1 MEHRFTGPEGTVG
14 VEEELMILDA
24 ASGQLASEIETLLAE
39 APDEQVKPELIESVL
54 EIATVPC
61 SSISEADAELRR
73 LRADVRERAGRRGL
87 TIAAAG
93 THPLA
98 HWEDQRIV
106 GRDRYRGL
114 VNSLGFVARQELVF
128 GMHVHVGVAD
138 PEEAIHAANGLR
150 PLVPLLVALA
160 ANSPFWR
167 GMDSGLQSSRIP
179 VFRAFPRVGIPP
191 RWDDWADFVRRV
203 ELLMRGGAIEDYTY
217 LWYDVRP
224 HPRLGTVE
232 VRAMDAQT
240 EVRHTVALTALI
252 QCAARELVERSR
264 DGEPAP
270 DPPPEVIDENKWL
283 AARHGLAAELVQLPG
298 GDRRSA
304 RELAAELVDRLG
316 ADARALGC
324 ERELAGIGD
333 ILEHGNGADRQRM
346 VWEANHDLDEVVAE
360 LVAHSGG
367 S

>member
-24 ASGQLASEIETLLAE
+24 ASGHLASEIEALLAD

-61 SSISEADAELRR
+61 DSIAGADAELRR
-73 LRADVRERAGRRGL
+73 LREEVRERARRHGL
-87 TIAAAG
+87 AIAGSG

-106 GRDRYRGL
+106 GRERYRGL

-128 GMHVHVGVAD
+128 GMHVHVGVAE
-138 PEEAIHAANGLR
+138 PEEAIHVANGLR
-150 PLVPLLVALA
+150 LLVPLLVALA
-160 ANSPFWR
+160 ANSPFWH
-167 GMDSGLQSSRIP
+167 GMDSGLQSSRVP

-191 RWDDWADFVRRV
+191 RWEDWADFVQRV
-203 ELLMRGGAIEDYTY
+203 ELLMHGGAIEDYTY

-224 HPRLGTVE
+224 HPNLGTVE

-240 EVRHTVALTALI
+240 EVRRTVALAALV
-252 QCAARELVERSR
+252 QCATRELCRRFR
-264 DGEPAP
+264 DGEPAS

-283 AARHGLAAELVQLPG
+283 AARHGLAAELLQLPG
-298 GDRRSA
+298 GERRTV
-304 RELAAELVDRLG
+304 RELTAELLDRLG
-316 ADARALGC
+316 EHARALGC
-324 ERELAGIGD
+324 ERELAGIAD
-333 ILEHGNGADRQRM
+333 ILERGTGADRQRI
-346 VWEANHDLDEVVAE
+346 VWEANHDLDEVVAD
-360 LVAHSGG
+360 LVARSGAE
-367 S
+367 